1 MHMAALVSTDLAP
14 VADVGSA
21 EVKQRLKDNTDEAI
35 ALNLFGVPSFV
46 VDGQVFW
53 GNDALPMLRAYL
65 LGDPWFGSDDWTAV
79 GGLPVGIQRKT

>member
-1 MHMAALVSTDLAP
+1 

-21 EVKQRLKDNTDEAI
+21 EGKQRLKANTDEAI
-35 ALNLFGVPSFV
+35 ALKLFGVPSFV

-65 LGDPWFGSDDWTAV
+65 QEDPWFQSSEWTGV
-79 GGLPVGIQRKT
+79 GQLPVGIQRKV